1 MMRFLAF
8 LLLAAAWAI
17 TPAGFVA
24 QAEAREEIL
33 TYETLIDVEID
44 GDFIVTERIT
54 VRAEGFEIR
63 RGIFRDFPT
72 VRRLPSGLVDRT
84 TFEVMSVTRDG
95 VDEPHHEEPIE
106 GGTRL
111 FIGSA
116 DVWIPPAVYTYEI
129 IYRSRHQMGFFED
142 FDEVYWNATGN
153 FWSFPIERAV
163 ATIQLPPGADIIN
176 TASFTGRFGSTKNNA
191 RASIVG
197 PTTVRFETTSTLA
210 AREGLTVAVSFQ
222 KGLIEEPSS
231 GALQF
236 KAVRDNAGIAAI
248 LIGAVLVF
256 VYMLTSWMKVGRDPQ
271 RGVVF
276 PRFEPPRGLS
286 PAALSWVYYRGH
298 KGGNAGKSFMAA
310 LVSLGTRGKLSID
323 EQDNTVTVRR
333 TDEPGSPSDGE
344 LPPGERALM
353 RGLLGSNDALTF
365 NRSNARRLMGAT
377 SSFRASISQEFGG
390 KYFKHNPGY
399 TILGVVIAVIS
410 LFLFLVLFPGTEV
423 LVVGVIFHFLG
434 GAIVGLTLT
443 KAYARFTGR
452 APQIH
457 GFAAFAFSVT
467 ALGVIAILMFVF
479 HTSPASEFASGWA
492 LQLTML
498 VAFAMGATI
507 ATFAILMFAPTLEGQ
522 KLMEEIE
529 GFRLYLSVAEA
540 ERMNMVDAPDF
551 SLELFERFLPYA
563 IALGVEKPWSE
574 ALESHLAKM
583 APADRPSYRPG
594 YYRGST
600 FNPGSIAAS
609 TTAIASTIGAAYASS
624 MPKSSGSSGGG
635 GGSSGGGGG
644 GGGGGGW

>member
-1 MMRFLAF
+1 MTRFLAF
-8 LLLAAAWAI
+8 LLLAVAW
-17 TPAGFVA
+17 TVSPA
-24 QAEAREEIL
+24 QAREEIL
-33 TYETLIDVEID
+33 TFESLVDVESD
-44 GDFIVTERIT
+44 GDLVVTERIT

-95 VDEPHHEEPIE
+95 VDEAYHEEPVE

-111 FIGSA
+111 YIGSA
-116 DVWIPPAVYTYEI
+116 DVWIPTGVYTYEI
-129 IYRSRHQMGFFED
+129 TYRSRHQMGFFED

-176 TASFTGRFGSTKNNA
+176 TASFTGRFGSNKNNA
-191 RASIVG
+191 RVSIVG
-197 PTTVRFETTSTLA
+197 PTTVRFETTSALA

-222 KGLIEEPSS
+222 KGLIAEPSG

-236 KAVRDNAGIAAI
+236 KALRDNAGIAAI
-248 LIGAVLVF
+248 LIGAVLVLI
-256 VYMLTSWMKVGRDPQ
+256 YMFTSWMKVGRDPE

-286 PAALSWVYYRGH
+286 PAALSWIYFRGH

-310 LVSLGTRGKLSID
+310 LVSLGTRGKLTID
-323 EQDNTVTVRR
+323 EQDKTITVRR
-333 TDEPGSPSDGE
+333 ADEPGAPSDGE

-365 NRSNARRLMGAT
+365 NSANARRLMGAT
-377 SSFRASISQEFGG
+377 TSFRASISQEFGG
-390 KYFKHNPGY
+390 KFFKHNPGY
-399 TILGVVIAVIS
+399 TVLGVVMAVIA
-410 LFLFLVLFPGTEV
+410 LFIFLVFFPATEI
-423 LVVGVIFHFLG
+423 LVVGVMFHFIG
-434 GAIVGLTLT
+434 GLVVGVALT
-443 KAYARFTGR
+443 KAYARFVGL
-452 APQIH
+452 APQTHLVSAI
-457 GFAAFAFSVT
+457 AFLVT
-467 ALGVIAILMFVF
+467 AVGVMVALFFIF
-479 HTSPASEFASGWA
+479 HATNTGQFATGWA

-507 ATFAILMFAPTLEGQ
+507 SSFAILMFAPTPEGQ

-583 APADRPSYRPG
+583 APSDRPSYRPG
-594 YYRGST
+594 YYHGST

>member
-1 MMRFLAF
+1 MMTRFLAF
-8 LLLAAAWAI
+8 LLLTIAWVVS
-17 TPAGFVA
+17 PA
-24 QAEAREEIL
+24 QAREEIL
-33 TYETLIDVEID
+33 TYETLVDVEID
-44 GDFIVTERIT
+44 GDFVVTERIR

-84 TFEVMSVTRDG
+84 TFEVLSVTRDG
-95 VDEPHHEEPIE
+95 ADEPHHQEPIE

-111 FIGSA
+111 YIGSA
-116 DVWIPPAVYTYEI
+116 DVWISPGVYTYEI
-129 IYRSRHQMGFFED
+129 TYRSRHQMGFFED

-163 ATIQLPPGADIIN
+163 ATIQLPPGASILN

-191 RASIVG
+191 RVSTVG

-210 AREGLTVAVSFQ
+210 AREGLTVAVSFE

-236 KAVRDNAGIAAI
+236 KALRDNFGIASV

-256 VYMLTSWMKVGRDPQ
+256 VYLFSSWMKVGRDPD

-286 PAALSWVYYRGH
+286 PASISWVYFRGH
-298 KGGNAGKSFMAA
+298 KGGSAGKSFMAA
-310 LVSLGTRGKLSID
+310 LVSLGTRGKLTID
-323 EQDNTVTVRR
+323 EQDSKVTVRR
-333 TDEPGSPSDGE
+333 KDEPGAPSDGE

-365 NRSNARRLMGAT
+365 NRANARRLMGAT
-377 SSFRASISQEFGG
+377 TSFRASISQEFGG

-457 GFAAFAFSVT
+457 GFVAFAFSVT
-467 ALGVIAILMFVF
+467 ALGVIAILMFIF
-479 HTSPASEFASGWA
+479 HTSPASQFASGWA

-507 ATFAILMFAPTLEGQ
+507 AMFAILMFAPTPEGQ

-583 APADRPSYRPG
+583 APTDRPSYRPG
-594 YYRGST
+594 YYHGSS